1 MTRVVLYTTPY
12 CGYCRAAKHLLGK
25 KGVTF
30 TEIDVSEDMER
41 RREMIERAF
50 GRRTVPQIFINDTHV
65 GGYDELAELE
75 RAEKLDALLAEVGA
89 VALAP
94 FRGNDLGR
102 GEHIPRRPG
111 STQIGPRHRAEHG
124 DGRGADPPRR
134 GGRRGLRA
142 DAREH
147 VDHGA

>member
-41 RREMIERAF
+41 RREMIARAF

-65 GGYDELAELE
+65 GGYHELAELE
-75 RAEKLDALLAEVGA
+75 RVAKLDALLAEID
-89 VALAP
+89 ALASVAAVP
-94 FRGNDLGR
+94 
-102 GEHIPRRPG
+102 GE
-111 STQIGPRHRAEHG
+111 
-124 DGRGADPPRR
+124 
-134 GGRRGLRA
+134 
-142 DAREH
+142 
-147 VDHGA
+147 